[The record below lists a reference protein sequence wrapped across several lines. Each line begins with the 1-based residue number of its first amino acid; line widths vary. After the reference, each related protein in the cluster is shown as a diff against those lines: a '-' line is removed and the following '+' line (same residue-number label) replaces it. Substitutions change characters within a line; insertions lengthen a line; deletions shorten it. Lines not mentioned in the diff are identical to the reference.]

1 MRMRTKLSIVTMVG
15 AGALLLIALAV
26 IIAPRPQIAYAQ
38 STSIDIQFSSFQ
50 MIQGDQFYAQYT
62 FKKLG
67 SDTRL
72 ECTNS
77 QDDDPCYFKGEI
89 LRNGATVP
97 QCQGSSFGSM
107 RSFWWT
113 SENSKVIGYGQNRV
127 SPNCPAGAYTLRVS
141 LYGMAEDRLQ
151 APPVHT
157 DSESF
162 TVIMGAPT
170 AIPTNTPR
178 PTSTRRPQQQPPP
191 QQLPTATP
199 TATPTIGPNEPTATP
214 TATPTVEDNSGNEG
228 NQGGDDATATP
239 TATPT
244 VEGNGGNDA
253 TATPTATPTV
263 EGNSGNDGNQGGD
276 DPTATSTAT
285 PTPSQRGG
293 QIDDGNPTATPTAT
307 ATPTVEGNGGN
318 QGNQG
323 RQPGGNNQ
331 GGNNQGGNNQGGN
344 NQGGNNQGGVG
355 VKSFISYPTPLPQS
369 SQPQSQTPLAIT
381 IPEIMNVRTGPG
393 LTYDIVTTVPAGT
406 QAEIV
411 GTDPNDDWYQVEI
424 DGVPGQVWI
433 YQGLTTLVG
442 SLTGVKQYTSL
453 EIAQLQGQSPSDG
466 SAPLAITVP
475 ELMNVR
481 TGPGLTYDIVT
492 TVPAGTQGYIYG
504 IDPNDDWFH
513 IELEGFDTRVW
524 VYQDL
529 TTVLGSLAT
538 VSHYT
543 ALQIAQLTG
552 GAPPAT
558 GTAPLAITIPELM
571 NVRTGPGLTYDIVT
585 TVPAGTQGYIYGID
599 PDDDWFHIELE
610 GFDTRVWVYQDLTT
624 VLGSL
629 ASVKLYT
636 LQEIAQL
643 LGTPGADGTVPL
655 AITVPI
661 TMNVRTG
668 PGQTYDIVGIVPKG
682 TQGRIFGIDPDDDWF
697 QIELEGLDTLV
708 WVHQDLTTV
717 IGSLAGVKWVTLEEL
732 ALLPAAITQ
741 PALLN
746 ARAGPG
752 LTYDILTTIPQGTWT
767 KITGIDPQGEWYRV
781 ELYDLDQ
788 PAWIFRDYTKVAGG
802 SLSGLIQLA
811 FGGSSSPIVGLQ
823 TGSITVELSL
833 PQAGGVDLDVSW
845 TDTSACAQLYNLYHR
860 SSTASTTYISLD
872 QAATASTVNAKSLSF
887 STLSGDSYISAWCG
901 TMAGGR
907 EVAEVEIDPGV
918 AGTYSST
925 TTSGGLAAVPPGTD
939 DN

>member
-1 MRMRTKLSIVTMVG
+1 MGSNKVEVASAIEYFGVNVEPDPTPIVT
-15 AGALLLIALAV
+15 AT
-26 IIAPRPQIAYAQ
+26 PTRT
-38 STSIDIQFSSFQ
+38 ST
-50 MIQGDQFYAQYT
+50 
-62 FKKLG
+62 
-67 SDTRL
+67 
-72 ECTNS
+72 
-77 QDDDPCYFKGEI
+77 P
-89 LRNGATVP
+89 
-97 QCQGSSFGSM
+97 
-107 RSFWWT
+107 
-113 SENSKVIGYGQNRV
+113 
-127 SPNCPAGAYTLRVS
+127 
-141 LYGMAEDRLQ
+141 
-151 APPVHT
+151 
-157 DSESF
+157 
-162 TVIMGAPT
+162 
-170 AIPTNTPR
+170 
-178 PTSTRRPQQQPPP
+178 TRRPQPPP
-191 QQLPTATP
+191 PPA
-199 TATPTIGPNEPTATP
+199 
-214 TATPTVEDNSGNEG
+214 TATPTVTPPPATPTPTATTEGESQEQPLIPQQLPPLDATTTPTPTATQDGGGNDG

-244 VEGNGGNDA
+244 
-253 TATPTATPTV
+253 
-263 EGNSGNDGNQGGD
+263 
-276 DPTATSTAT
+276 
-285 PTPSQRGG
+285 PSQRGG
-293 QIDDGNPTATPTAT
+293 LINDGNPTATPTAT

-318 QGNQG
+318 QGNNQG
-323 RQPGGNNQ
+323 RQPSGNSQGGNNQGGNSQGGNSQGGNSQGGNSQGGNSQ
-331 GGNNQGGNNQGGN
+331 GGNNQGGNNQGRSN
-344 NQGGNNQGGVG
+344 NQGNNNQGGVT
-355 VKSFISYPTPLPQS
+355 VKSFISYPTPLPQTS
-369 SQPQSQTPLAIT
+369 PQQFQTPLAIT
-381 IPEIMNVRTGPG
+381 VPEIMNVRTGPG

-406 QAEIV
+406 QGTIV
-411 GTDPNDDWYQVEI
+411 GTDPNDDWYHVEI
-424 DGVPGQVWI
+424 AGVPGQVWI

-442 SLTGVKQYTSL
+442 SLTGVKQYTAL
-453 EIAQLQGQSPSDG
+453 EITQLTTGTPTGDG
-466 SAPLAITVP
+466 AAPLAITIP

-481 TGPGLTYDIVT
+481 TGPGLTYNIVT
-492 TVPAGTQGYIYG
+492 TVPAGTQGYVYG
-504 IDPNDDWFH
+504 IDPDNDWFH

-529 TTVLGSLAT
+529 TTV
-538 VSHYT
+538 
-543 ALQIAQLTG
+543 I
-552 GAPPAT
+552 
-558 GTAPLAITIPELM
+558 
-571 NVRTGPGLTYDIVT
+571 
-585 TVPAGTQGYIYGID
+585 
-599 PDDDWFHIELE
+599 
-610 GFDTRVWVYQDLTT
+610 
-624 VLGSL
+624 GSL

-643 LGTPGADGTVPL
+643 LGTPGAGGTVPL

-661 TMNVRTG
+661 TMNVCTG
-668 PGQTYDIVGIVPKG
+668 PGLLYDIVGIVPEG
-682 TQGRIFGIDPDDDWF
+682 TQGRIFGIDPDNDWF

-708 WVHQDLTTV
+708 WVYQDLTTV
-717 IGSLAGVKWVTLEEL
+717 LGSLAGVKWVTLEEL

-823 TGSITVELSL
+823 AGSITVELSL

-872 QAATASTVNAKSLSF
+872 QAATASTVNSKSLSF
-887 STLSGDSYISAWCG
+887 STLSGDSFISAWCG

>member
-1 MRMRTKLSIVTMVG
+1 MQMQTKLPVIFLIG
-15 AGALLLIALAV
+15 AGALLIAALAAT
-26 IIAPRPQIAYAQ
+26 IASRPQIAYAQ
-38 STSIDIQFSSFQ
+38 
-50 MIQGDQFYAQYT
+50 
-62 FKKLG
+62 
-67 SDTRL
+67 
-72 ECTNS
+72 NS
-77 QDDDPCYFKGEI
+77 QPTVRIDLNHYIG
-89 LRNGATVP
+89 NAT
-97 QCQGSSFGSM
+97 
-107 RSFWWT
+107 
-113 SENSKVIGYGQNRV
+113 YGQNLATYTFENFQSITCDKNVGGPHHTTFDDVCYYRAEIYDRGTNNRNKACEQGLGGPRSFAKEDGIRRV
-127 SPNCPAGAYTLRVS
+127 INNNTLPSSCPTGGQYILK
-141 LYGMAEDRLQ
+141 
-151 APPVHT
+151 
-157 DSESF
+157 
-162 TVIMGAPT
+162 VILMGSDKVEVASAIEYFGVEVDPDPT
-170 AIPTNTPR
+170 PIVTNTPTR
-178 PTSTRRPQQQPPP
+178 TPTPTRQQGGGNQGNGGNLGNGGNQGRNNPTATPTATLTGDSLEPPP
-191 QQLPTATP
+191 LDDNNQPTATP
-199 TATPTIGPNEPTATP
+199 TATPTRDPQQPPPVNNN
-214 TATPTVEDNSGNEG
+214 D
-228 NQGGDDATATP
+228 QATATP

-244 VEGNGGNDA
+244 EEGNGQGNGGN
-253 TATPTATPTV
+253 
-263 EGNSGNDGNQGGD
+263 NQ
-276 DPTATSTAT
+276 
-285 PTPSQRGG
+285 QNN
-293 QIDDGNPTATPTAT
+293 Q
-307 ATPTVEGNGGN
+307 GNGGN
-318 QGNQG
+318 GGQGNQQNNQQNNNQG
-323 RQPGGNNQ
+323 RSNNQGSNNQGSNNQGSNNQ
-331 GGNNQGGNNQGGN
+331 GGNNQGGTNQGRSNNQGG
-344 NQGGNNQGGVG
+344 GVT
-355 VKSFISYPTPLPQS
+355 VQSFISYPTPLPQT
-369 SQPQSQTPLAIT
+369 SQPQTQAPLAIT
-381 IPEIMNVRTGPG
+381 VPEIMNVRTGPG

-406 QAEIV
+406 QGTIV

-424 DGVPGQVWI
+424 TGIEGRVWI
-433 YQGLTTLVG
+433 YQDLTTLVG
-442 SLTGVKQYTSL
+442 SLVGVKQYTAL
-453 EIAQLQGQSPSDG
+453 EI
-466 SAPLAITVP
+466 
-475 ELMNVR
+475 
-481 TGPGLTYDIVT
+481 
-492 TVPAGTQGYIYG
+492 TQ
-504 IDPNDDWFH
+504 
-513 IELEGFDTRVW
+513 
-524 VYQDL
+524 L
-529 TTVLGSLAT
+529 TTGTPS
-538 VSHYT
+538 
-543 ALQIAQLTG
+543 G
-552 GAPPAT
+552 D

-571 NVRTGPGLTYDIVT
+571 NVRTGPGLTYNIVT

-599 PDDDWFHIELE
+599 PDNDWFHIELE

-668 PGQTYDIVGIVPKG
+668 PGLLYDIVGIVPEG
-682 TQGRIFGIDPDDDWF
+682 TQGRIFGIDPDNDWF

-708 WVHQDLTTV
+708 WVYQDLTTV

-767 KITGIDPQGEWYRV
+767 KITGIDPLGEWYRV

-845 TDTSACAQLYNLYHR
+845 TDVSACAQLYNLYHR

-872 QAATASTVNAKSLSF
+872 QAATSSTLNSKSLSF

-901 TMAGGR
+901 QMAGGR

-925 TTSGGLAAVPPGTD
+925 TTSGGLATVPDTGD
-939 DN
+939 GSR